1 MASSSFVAPP
11 FSFIQTNS
19 VTNQNKMAAV
29 VSSSMPNG
37 SSSSMG
43 QYYASKVGELSE
55 VRVILLK
62 LNDSKN
68 ETRNEIYLLSIMLSC
83 CGAQHSFLW
92 L

>member
-1 MASSSFVAPP
+1 
-11 FSFIQTNS
+11 
-19 VTNQNKMAAV
+19 MAAV

-68 ETRNEIYLLSIMLSC
+68 EIRNEIYVLSIINVVAPSTLFSGYKLLTIC
-83 CGAQHSFLW
+83 TYIDCPRTPC
-92 L
+92 